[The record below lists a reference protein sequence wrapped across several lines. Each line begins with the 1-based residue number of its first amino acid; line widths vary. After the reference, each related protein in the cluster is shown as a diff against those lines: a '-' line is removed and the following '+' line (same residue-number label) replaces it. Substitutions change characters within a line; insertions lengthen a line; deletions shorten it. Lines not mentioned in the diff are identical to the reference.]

1 MPPDIARPAA
11 ARSGP
16 VSSAIGDVVGIKER
30 SFVQTLFANQAL
42 WVALAVALI
51 MTLMSLRY
59 PDQYGTEEN
68 FFNITRNFSFIGIMA
83 LGMTAVIITGGI
95 DLSVGSVMGVV
106 GIVVG
111 LIMHAG
117 DDVLFEVIMGITGLI
132 AAGLVAGMALRR
144 SGRAWPV
151 AAVGGVVA
159 GAIVGGIVYWLI
171 ATFAGGWAAVAGN
184 HWAFAVYCGLGAGVL
199 CGLINGGLITGIGLP
214 PFVTTL
220 ATLAALRSTAVV
232 LSQNKMIYQ
241 LGPSSQQFFDL
252 FGGQF
257 IVANSVWLLVLMTA
271 GFAFVLNATVWG
283 RHLFAIGGNEQAAQL
298 TGVPVVRVKLQ
309 AYVFCSL
316 CAAVAAIMLLGWQG
330 SAINA
335 LGTGYELR
343 VIASTVIGGTNLIG
357 GEGGALGAFVGAAL
371 IEVIRNGLILA
382 GVDSSWQ
389 GIFVGAFIILAVL
402 LERVRGRKRE

>member
-1 MPPDIARPAA
+1 MPREAISASQPGSVAIADI
-11 ARSGP
+11 
-16 VSSAIGDVVGIKER
+16 VGIKER
-30 SFVQTLFANQAL
+30 TLLQRFLANQAF
-42 WVALAVALI
+42 WVAISVAVI
-51 MTLMSLRY
+51 MLLMTLRY
-59 PDQYGTEEN
+59 PDQYGTQEN
-68 FFNITRNFSFIGIMA
+68 FYNITRNFSFIGIMA

-111 LIMHAG
+111 LMMHAKEPWWWAVAAG
-117 DDVLFEVIMGITGLI
+117 LGTGLI
-132 AAGLVAGMALRR
+132 
-144 SGRAWPV
+144 
-151 AAVGGVVA
+151 
-159 GAIVGGIVYWLI
+159 
-171 ATFAGGWAAVAGN
+171 
-184 HWAFAVYCGLGAGVL
+184 CGLF
-199 CGLINGGLITGIGLP
+199 NGILITRIGLS

-220 ATLAALRSTAVV
+220 GTLSIARSAAVL
-232 LSQNKMIYQ
+232 LSQNKMIYDF
-241 LGPSSQQFFDL
+241 GPYADQFFKI

-257 IVANSVWLLVLMTA
+257 IVANSVWLLIIMTLA
-271 GFAFVLNATVWG
+271 FAFVLNKTVWG

-343 VIASTVIGGTNLIG
+343 VIASTVIGGANLMG
-357 GEGGALGAFVGAAL
+357 GEGGAFGAFVGAAL

-382 GVDSSWQ
+382 GVDSNYQ
-389 GIFVGAFIILAVL
+389 GIFVGGFIILAVL
-402 LERVRGRKRE
+402 LERVRGKKRD

>member
-1 MPPDIARPAA
+1 MPPEPARAGA
-11 ARSGP
+11 I
-16 VSSAIGDVVGIKER
+16 SANISDVVGIKER
-30 SFVQTLFANQAL
+30 TWVQRLFANQAL
-42 WVALAVALI
+42 WVAVAVALI
-51 MTLMSLRY
+51 MALMSLRY
-59 PDQYGTEEN
+59 PNEYGTEEN

-111 LIMHAG
+111 IVMHAG
-117 DDVLFEVIMGITGLI
+117 DDVLFEIVMGLSVGVAALVLI
-132 AAGLVAGMALRR
+132 GRSLHRGGRNWAVSLAAGLVAGVIA
-144 SGRAWPV
+144 
-151 AAVGGVVA
+151 
-159 GAIVGGIVYWLI
+159 GGIVYWLI
-171 ATFAGGWAAVAGN
+171 GSVAGEWAAVAGN
-184 HWAFAVYCGLGAGVL
+184 HWAFAVYCGLVAGIL
-199 CGLINGGLITGIGLP
+199 CGLFNGVLITQIGLP

-220 ATLAALRSTAVV
+220 ATLAALRSAAVV

-241 LGPSSQQFFDL
+241 LGPSAPQFFDI

-257 IVANSVWLLVLMTA
+257 VVANSVWLLALMTL
-271 GFAFVLNATVWG
+271 GFAFVLNATQWG

-298 TGVPVVRVKLQ
+298 TGVPIVRVKMQ

-316 CAAVAAIMLLGWQG
+316 CAAIAAIMLLGWQG

-357 GEGGALGAFVGAAL
+357 GEGGAFGAFVGAAL

-389 GIFVGAFIILAVL
+389 GMFVGAFIILAVL

>member
-1 MPPDIARPAA
+1 MPPDTVPAN
-11 ARSGP
+11 
-16 VSSAIGDVVGIKER
+16 SSVAITDVIGIKETTLWQR
-30 SFVQTLFANQAL
+30 LFASQAI
-42 WVALAVALI
+42 WVAVAVVLI

-68 FFNITRNFSFIGIMA
+68 FYNITRNFSFIGIMA

-117 DDVLFEVIMGITGLI
+117 KGSDSILYSWYVAVP
-132 AAGLVAGMALRR
+132 AGL
-144 SGRAWPV
+144 
-151 AAVGGVVA
+151 
-159 GAIVGGIVYWLI
+159 
-171 ATFAGGWAAVAGN
+171 AT
-184 HWAFAVYCGLGAGVL
+184 GVL
-199 CGLINGGLITGIGLP
+199 CGLFNGILITRVGLS

-220 ATLAALRSTAVV
+220 GTLSIARSAAVL
-232 LSQNKMIYQ
+232 LSQNKMIYEF
-241 LGPSSQQFFDL
+241 GWSGQQFFDI
-252 FGGQF
+252 FGGQY
-257 IVANSVWLLVLMTA
+257 IVANSVWLLLVMTL
-271 GFAFVLNATVWG
+271 GFAFVLKATVWG
-283 RHLFAIGGNEQAAQL
+283 RHLYAIGGNEQAAQL
-298 TGVPVVRVKLQ
+298 TGVPVVQVKLQ

-316 CAAVAAIMLLGWQG
+316 CAAIAAIMLLGWQG

-357 GEGGALGAFVGAAL
+357 GEGGAFGAFVGAAL

-382 GVDSSWQ
+382 GVDSNYQ
-389 GIFVGAFIILAVL
+389 GIFVGGFIILAVL

>member
-1 MPPDIARPAA
+1 MPPEPSRPAA
-11 ARSGP
+11 SGN
-16 VSSAIGDVVGIKER
+16 VSSAISDVVGIKE
-30 SFVQTLFANQAL
+30 STALQQIFSNQAL

-51 MTLMSLRY
+51 MALMSARY
-59 PDQYGTEEN
+59 PDQYGTREN

-111 LIMHAG
+111 VVMHSG
-117 DDVLFEVIMGITGLI
+117 DGDLFSIVMGLSGAA
-132 AAGLVAGMALRR
+132 AAGLIVGRVLVRGGKTWTMAGI
-144 SGRAWPV
+144 
-151 AAVGGVVA
+151 GGAVA
-159 GAIVGGIVYWLI
+159 GAVAGIVAYFLF
-171 ATFAGGWAAVAGN
+171 ATVLSSFAAAAGN
-184 HWAFAVYCGLGAGVL
+184 HWAFGVYCGLAAGIL
-199 CGLINGGLITGIGLP
+199 CGLFNGVLITQIGLP

-220 ATLAALRSTAVV
+220 ATLAALRSVAVV

-241 LGPSSQQFFDL
+241 LGPSADQFFSW
-252 FGGQF
+252 FGGEF
-257 IVANSVWLLVLMTA
+257 IVANSVWLLAILTV
-271 GFAFVLNATVWG
+271 GFAFILNTSVWG
-283 RHLFAIGGNEQAAQL
+283 RHLFAIGGNEHAAQL

-316 CAAVAAIMLLGWQG
+316 CAAVSAIMLLGWQG

-389 GIFVGAFIILAVL
+389 GMFVGAFIILAVL